1 MKMLYQR
8 LQNNGVLS
16 FITSNK
22 WMRAGYGKQLREF
35 FAKNTNPVLLIDFAG
50 QKIFESATVDTNIL
64 MFEKTDNLKNTRTC
78 IAKEDCRNN
87 MSEYIQHNQTVMAFD
102 SSESWVILSPIE
114 LSIKQKIESIGTPLK
129 NWDINI
135 YRGILTGFNEAFIIS
150 GEKKD
155 ELIAA
160 DPKSAEIIRPILRG
174 RDIKRYGYSFADLW
188 LIASHNGIKSK
199 NIPRIDI
206 NEYPAIKEHLDQ
218 YYEQL
223 AKRADKGD
231 TPYNLRNCVYMDD
244 FSKQKIVWG
253 NLCLSAQYALADEG
267 YFINAPSPIITGGSK
282 YMLAVMNSKVSD
294 WFVRQLGVT
303 RNGGYFEYKPMFVE
317 QIPIPQVDVDT
328 QTKFESI
335 VDDIISLK
343 DKNINTD
350 NLEDKIDSMIYEL
363 FNFNKSEIE
372 YIEKIVNELLIF
384 LLFSLLNNP

>member
-1 MKMLYQR
+1 
-8 LQNNGVLS
+8 
-16 FITSNK
+16 
-22 WMRAGYGKQLREF
+22 
-35 FAKNTNPVLLIDFAG
+35 
-50 QKIFESATVDTNIL
+50 
-64 MFEKTDNLKNTRTC
+64 
-78 IAKEDCRNN
+78 

-372 YIEKIVNELLIF
+372 YIEKN
-384 LLFSLLNNP
+384 S